1 MNDLARCPVCQAAL
15 SPGSRFCPACGAP
28 LPVGAPRPGDAPP
41 DDPTTPARPEDAT
54 VPTPRTAGPST
65 GGPHG
70 PASGA
75 APGGAGPRFTPGQ
88 LVRGRYRIVSLLG
101 RGGMGEVYRADDL
114 ELGQP
119 VALKFLPPELSAD
132 PDRLQRFRDEVR
144 IALRVTHPNVCRVHD
159 IGEADGQL
167 FLSMEYVDGED
178 LASLLRRIGRLPQE
192 RAVAVARQICAGL
205 AAAHDQGILHRDLK
219 PANVMLDGRGN
230 VRLTD
235 FGLAGLADRIDRR
248 DVRAGTPAYMAP
260 EQLRGDE
267 VSVRSDIYALG
278 LVLYEIF
285 TGHRAFTAQSVAELQ
300 ELHASGP
307 PSRLTSHVADLDPA
321 VERAVMRCLERD
333 PADRPAT
340 ALQVS
345 AALPGGDPLAAALA
359 AGETPSPELV
369 ARVGERGRMRPAVAL
384 ALAACGLLLVVG
396 ATRWA
401 GSMSLVHYL
410 PLTRQPAVLED
421 RARSILPALGY
432 TEPAFADPVDRAKGF
447 ILWGGVLGEVGADT
461 SGAGWAALRQ
471 RPDAASFWYRQAPQ
485 ELTPLP
491 EDPPVFLRGPVD
503 VTQPI
508 PITAGEVTVIIDLAG
523 RLRRL
528 EVMPKRLATREANEP
543 DWAPL
548 FAFAELD
555 TARFRPATPRYGRFF
570 TPDLRR
576 AWLGTRADAPQ
587 ETLRVEAA
595 AFEGRPVLFNVDV
608 TAGVSA
614 LALDPTPQRVGP
626 AEQLSRMLQPGLF
639 LVVVAMAVWLGREN
653 LVRGRADL
661 RGALRF
667 AVLVAGLFLAGRILA
682 SHTLT
687 GSRVLGEVWPL
698 LVGASFLGLVT
709 WIGYVAAEP
718 LGRRVWPS
726 MFVSSSRLLSRPQVQ
741 WRDPLIGQSVLV
753 GLIAGAASFLLFGP
767 VRRVAMVWREGGGV
781 PLLGIDPRLLV
792 GGRESLAL
800 VLDQAF
806 MLVMSFLLI
815 VGLVAVQYGVKRRRL
830 AAAIALVIW
839 TLVGGDTSPWGLAGH
854 LVVSAISLWV
864 LLRWGVVAMVTGR
877 VVLQICWLARS
888 ADWSAW
894 TAQGPLLALGL
905 LMVLALYGVWA
916 ATGRGASQRS

>member
-1 MNDLARCPVCQAAL
+1 MTDLARCPACQAVLPAA
-15 SPGSRFCPACGAP
+15 SRFCPGCGAP
-28 LPVGAPRPGDAPP
+28 CDAGI
-41 DDPTTPARPEDAT
+41 TGLSGAT
-54 VPTPRTAGPST
+54 VPA
-65 GGPHG
+65 GGPPPAPG
-70 PASGA
+70 PAAPSGSRFP
-75 APGGAGPRFTPGQ
+75 PGA
-88 LVRGRYRIVSLLG
+88 VIRGRYRIVALLG

-119 VALKFLPPELSAD
+119 VALKFLPPELRAD

-144 IALRVTHPNVCRVHD
+144 LALRVTHPSVCRVHD

-205 AAAHDQGILHRDLK
+205 AAAHEQGILHRDLK

-235 FGLAGLADRIDRR
+235 FGLAGLAGAIDRR
-248 DVRAGTPAYMAP
+248 DVRAGTPAYMAS
-260 EQLRGDE
+260 EQLRGED

-278 LVLYEIF
+278 LVLYELF
-285 TGHRAFTAQSVAELQ
+285 TGHRAFRAETVAELQ
-300 ELHASGP
+300 DLQTSGP
-307 PSRLTSHVADLDPA
+307 PSRLSSHVPDLDPV
-321 VERAVMRCLERD
+321 VERAVLRCLEND
-333 PADRPAT
+333 PADRPAS
-340 ALQVS
+340 ALEIS

-369 ARVGERGRMRPAVAL
+369 ARVGDREGMRPAMAL
-384 ALAACGLLLVVG
+384 LLAACGLALVVG

-401 GSMSLVHYL
+401 GSMSLVHHL
-410 PLTRQPAVLED
+410 PLQKQPAVLED

-432 TEPAFADPVDRAKGF
+432 TGPVYAEPVDRARGF
-447 ILWGGVLGEVGADT
+447 ITWGGVIGEVGDDPD
-461 SGAGWAALRQ
+461 AGWDALRQ
-471 RPDAASFWYRQAPQ
+471 RPDAASFWYRQAPFELFPRPQ
-485 ELTPLP
+485 E
-491 EDPPVFLRGPVD
+491 PPVFLRGPVQLID
-503 VTQPI
+503 PPAVG
-508 PITAGEVTVIIDLAG
+508 AGEVSVVIDLAG
-523 RLRRL
+523 RLRRF
-528 EVMPKRLATREANEP
+528 EVMPKRLSTRPAAEP

-555 TARFRPATPRYGRFF
+555 TTRFAAVPPRYGRYF

-576 AWLGTRADAPQ
+576 AWVGTRAEAPQ

-608 TAGVSA
+608 AAG
-614 LALDPTPQRVGP
+614 LADLAADPVPIRLGVGDRLAEFPQ
-626 AEQLSRMLQPGLF
+626 AGLF
-639 LVVVAMAVWLGREN
+639 LTVVALAIWLGSHN
-653 LVRGRADL
+653 LARGRADL

-667 AVLVAGLFLAGRILA
+667 AVLVGGLFLVGRALA

-687 GSRVLGEVWPL
+687 SSNTLGELWPL
-698 LVGASFLGLVT
+698 IVGASFLGLVT

-753 GLIAGAASFLLFGP
+753 GVITGAAAFLLFGP
-767 VRRVAMVWREGGGV
+767 LRRLIRVWLEGDAVA
-781 PLLGIDPRLLV
+781 LLGLQPAMLL
-792 GGRESLAL
+792 GGRQALAQ
-800 VLDQAF
+800 VIDQSF

-815 VGLVAVQYGVKRRRL
+815 VGLVAVQHGTRRRWL
-830 AAAIALVIW
+830 ALAITLAIW

-864 LLRWGVVAMVTGR
+864 LLRWGAVAMVTGR
-877 VVLQICWLARS
+877 VVIQICWLARS

-905 LMVLALYGVWA
+905 LTLLVIYGVWSC
-916 ATGRGASQRS
+916 TGRGAIQRS